1 MKKILK
7 DLLLIILS
15 FIVLSIVWNALGEQ
29 DKKDRAY
36 CISQGYPEYACID

>member
-7 DLLLIILS
+7 DLLLIILT
-15 FIVLSIVWNALGEQ
+15 FIVIFILWNVLTEQ
-29 DKKDRAY
+29 DKKDHDY